1 MTLGEASLQTVSQV
15 AGRRRSQAGAGL
27 DLSFGSRPCRRFLR
41 LLGFGQK
48 ANVAAGL
55 CAPILALI
63 YPGASLPL
71 QLPPWPVHPV

>member
-15 AGRRRSQAGAGL
+15 AGRGRSQAVAGL
-27 DLSFGSRPCRRFLR
+27 DPPFGFQPRRRFSR

-55 CAPILALI
+55 CAP
-63 YPGASLPL
+63 
-71 QLPPWPVHPV
+71 VVT